1 MKKWLVVWTVLLLL
15 FGCETKAPK
24 KDVIY
29 VVATT
34 GQIADL
40 VEHVGGEYVHVEALM
55 GPGVDPHLYKATQ
68 GDIQKL
74 SQADII
80 FYNGLHLEG
89 KLGEIFTKMSKT
101 KKVVA
106 VSETIPKEKL
116 IEIDGVYDPHIWF
129 DLDLWRY
136 ATQKVRD
143 ELSAVDPKHKQI
155 YQKRAEAYES
165 QLMQLKEE
173 AKKEM
178 NAIPKKQRVLITA
191 HDAFHYFGR
200 AYDIEV
206 VGLQGL
212 STDAEY
218 GLKDIQELVDMIV
231 DRNIQAVFVESSV
244 SKKAIEAVVEGAKQ
258 RGHHVSIGGELFSD
272 ALGKKGTEEGT
283 FIGMYRYNVK
293 TIAQALKGEGR

>member
-1 MKKWLVVWTVLLLL
+1 MKKWAILWIALLLL
-15 FGCETKAPK
+15 VGCEAKESE

-29 VVATT
+29 VVTTT

-40 VEHVGGEYVHVEALM
+40 VEHVGGEHVRVEALM

-89 KLGEIFTKMSKT
+89 KLGEIFSKMSKT
-101 KKVVA
+101 KKVVPI
-106 VSETIPKEKL
+106 SEAIPKEKL
-116 IEIDGVYDPHIWF
+116 IDVDGAYDPHIWF
-129 DLDLWRY
+129 DLDLWSY
-136 ATQKVRD
+136 AVRTVKD
-143 ELSAVDPKHKQI
+143 ELSAIDPKHKPT
-155 YQKRAEAYES
+155 YEERAEEYIS
-165 QLMQLKEE
+165 QLMKLKEE
-173 AKKEM
+173 AKREISS
-178 NAIPKKQRVLITA
+178 IPKQQRVLITA

-218 GLKDIQELVDMIV
+218 GLKDIQELVDLIV
-231 DRNIQAVFVESSV
+231 SRNIQAVFVESSV

-272 ALGKKGTEEGT
+272 ALGRKGTEEGT

-293 TIAQALKGEGR
+293 TITQALKGE

>member
-1 MKKWLVVWTVLLLL
+1 ML

-40 VEHVGGEYVHVEALM
+40 VEQIGGEYVHVEALM

-89 KLGEIFTKMSKT
+89 KLGEIFTKISKA

-106 VSETIPKEKL
+106 VSETIAKEKL

-129 DLDLWRY
+129 DLDLWRH

-143 ELSAVDPKHKQI
+143 ELSVMDPKHKQI

-272 ALGKKGTEEGT
+272 ALGKKGTEEGM

>member
-1 MKKWLVVWTVLLLL
+1 MKKWMIIWTALLLL
-15 FGCETKAPK
+15 FGCETKENK

-40 VEHVGGEYVHVEALM
+40 VKHVGGEYVHVEALM

-106 VSETIPKEKL
+106 VSEEIPKEKL

-129 DLDLWRY
+129 DLDLWSY
-136 ATQKVRD
+136 AVQMVGD
-143 ELSAVDPKHKQI
+143 ELSAMDPKHKQI
-155 YQKRAEAYES
+155 YEERAEAYES

-206 VGLQGL
+206 LGLQGL

-218 GLKDIQELVDMIV
+218 GLKDVQELVDFIV

-244 SKKAIEAVVEGAKQ
+244 SKKAIEAVVEGARQ

-272 ALGKKGTEEGT
+272 ALGREGTEEGT

-293 TIAQALKGEGR
+293 TIAQALKGE

>member
-1 MKKWLVVWTVLLLL
+1 MKKWIVIWTALLLL
-15 FGCETKAPK
+15 FGCETKENK

-40 VEHVGGEYVHVEALM
+40 VKHVGGEYVHVEALM

-106 VSETIPKEKL
+106 VSEEIPKEKL

-129 DLDLWRY
+129 DLDLWSY
-136 ATQKVRD
+136 AVQMVGD
-143 ELSAVDPKHKQI
+143 ELSAMDPKHKQI
-155 YQKRAEAYES
+155 YEERAEAYES

-206 VGLQGL
+206 LGLQGL

-218 GLKDIQELVDMIV
+218 GLKDVQELVDFIV

-244 SKKAIEAVVEGAKQ
+244 SKKAIEAVVEGARQ

-272 ALGKKGTEEGT
+272 ALGREGTEEGT

-293 TIAQALKGEGR
+293 TIAQALKGE

>member
-1 MKKWLVVWTVLLLL
+1 MKKWIVVWTALLLL
-15 FGCETKAPK
+15 FGCETKEHK

-29 VVATT
+29 IVATT

-40 VEHVGGEYVHVEALM
+40 VERVGGEHVHVEALM

-74 SQADII
+74 SQADVI

-89 KLGEIFTKMSKT
+89 KLGEIFSKMSKT
-101 KKVVA
+101 KKVVPI
-106 VSETIPKEKL
+106 SEAIPKEKL
-116 IEIDGVYDPHIWF
+116 IDVDGVYDPHIWF
-129 DLDLWRY
+129 DLDLWSY
-136 ATQKVRD
+136 AVRTVKD
-143 ELSAVDPKHKQI
+143 ELSAIDPKHKQT
-155 YQKRAEAYES
+155 YEERAEEYIS
-165 QLMQLKEE
+165 QLMKLKEE
-173 AKKEM
+173 AKREISS
-178 NAIPKKQRVLITA
+178 IPKQQRVLITA

-218 GLKDIQELVDMIV
+218 GLKDVQQLVDLIV
-231 DRNIQAVFVESSV
+231 SRNIQAVFVESSV

-272 ALGKKGTEEGT
+272 ALGRKGTEEGT

-293 TIAQALKGEGR
+293 TITQALKGE

>member
-1 MKKWLVVWTVLLLL
+1 MKKWAILWIALLLL
-15 FGCETKAPK
+15 VGCEAKESE

-29 VVATT
+29 VVTTT

-40 VEHVGGEYVHVEALM
+40 VEHVGGEHVRVEALM

-89 KLGEIFTKMSKT
+89 KLEEIFSNMSKT

-106 VSETIPKEKL
+106 VSEGIPKEKL
-116 IEIDGVYDPHIWF
+116 IDVGGAHDPHIWF
-129 DLDLWRY
+129 DLDLWSY
-136 ATQKVRD
+136 AVRTVRD
-143 ELSAVDPKHKQI
+143 KLGELDPKHKQR
-155 YQKRAEAYES
+155 YEEQAAAYES
-165 QLMQLKEE
+165 ELMQLKEE
-173 AKKEM
+173 AEKEM
-178 NAIPKKQRVLITA
+178 STIPKRQRVLITA

-206 VGLQGL
+206 LGLQGL

-218 GLKDIQELVDMIV
+218 GLKDIQELVHFIV
-231 DRNIQAVFVESSV
+231 ERNIQAVFVESSV

-283 FIGMYRYNVK
+283 FIGMYRHNVK
-293 TIAQALKGEGR
+293 TIARALKGE

>member
-1 MKKWLVVWTVLLLL
+1 MKKWMVIWTALLLL
-15 FGCETKAPK
+15 FGCETKENK

-40 VEHVGGEYVHVEALM
+40 VKHVGGEYVHVAALM

-106 VSETIPKEKL
+106 VSEEIPKEKL

-129 DLDLWRY
+129 DLDLWSY
-136 ATQKVRD
+136 AVQMVGD
-143 ELSAVDPKHKQI
+143 ELSAMDPKHKQI
-155 YQKRAEAYES
+155 YEERAAAYES

-178 NAIPKKQRVLITA
+178 NTIPRKQRVLITA

-218 GLKDIQELVDMIV
+218 GLKDIQELIDMIV
-231 DRNIQAVFVESSV
+231 DRNVQAVFVESSV

-272 ALGKKGTEEGT
+272 ALGREGTEEGT

-293 TIAQALKGEGR
+293 TIAQALKGE

>member
-40 VEHVGGEYVHVEALM
+40 VEHVGGEYIHVEALM

-116 IEIDGVYDPHIWF
+116 FTLPIIRNCH
-129 DLDLWRY
+129 
-136 ATQKVRD
+136 
-143 ELSAVDPKHKQI
+143 
-155 YQKRAEAYES
+155 
-165 QLMQLKEE
+165 
-173 AKKEM
+173 
-178 NAIPKKQRVLITA
+178 
-191 HDAFHYFGR
+191 
-200 AYDIEV
+200 
-206 VGLQGL
+206 
-212 STDAEY
+212 
-218 GLKDIQELVDMIV
+218 LV
-231 DRNIQAVFVESSV
+231 N
-244 SKKAIEAVVEGAKQ
+244 
-258 RGHHVSIGGELFSD
+258 
-272 ALGKKGTEEGT
+272 
-283 FIGMYRYNVK
+283 N
-293 TIAQALKGEGR
+293 